1 MSTSSET
8 PASLGS
14 SWVLGLKTTLETQD
28 LGWLSSYL
36 MNQSYGGIWE
46 RRSVDFWIPFSWNC
60 FMASKTRG
68 IFVRLNR
75 SKIQFTKW
83 REDPVSV
90 PQDSFTFYLWAL
102 RQSTWG
108 NIHSAQV
115 KGSRVSRW
123 EGIVPI
129 FKEPCADG
137 TERSETHRCPVQSYV
152 VTCGSLIASNTKQNS
167 GKTDLANFN
176 IHVMYL

>member
-8 PASLGS
+8 PDSLGS
-14 SWVLGLKTTLETQD
+14 SRVLGLKTTLETQD

-36 MNQSYGGIWE
+36 MNQSCGGIWE
-46 RRSVDFWIPFSWNC
+46 RRSVDFLIPFSWNC
-60 FMASKTRG
+60 FVASKTRG
-68 IFVRLNR
+68 IFVRLYR

-83 REDPVSV
+83 EEGPVSV
-90 PQDSFTFYLWAL
+90 PQGSFTFYL
-102 RQSTWG
+102 WG

-115 KGSRVSRW
+115 KGSSVSRW
-123 EGIVPI
+123 EGMVPI

-137 TERSETHRCPVQSYV
+137 TDSSETHRCPVQSCV

-167 GKTDLANFN
+167 GKTGSANFN